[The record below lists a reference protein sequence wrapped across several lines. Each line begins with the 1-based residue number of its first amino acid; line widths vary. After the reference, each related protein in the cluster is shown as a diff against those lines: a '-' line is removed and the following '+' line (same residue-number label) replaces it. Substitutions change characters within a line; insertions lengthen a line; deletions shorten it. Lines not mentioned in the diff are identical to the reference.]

1 MRPAALVLLG
11 LALLA
16 PSLVAA
22 RHTFASIQHDDRAI
36 ILVAQPFGFGEDGRM
51 NITVT
56 NYNLEKPGKTKGNPH
71 KLGFFITT
79 PAAEAQL
86 ELDLAEQRCPL
97 DASADR
103 DNLYLTLFTFDALD
117 INFHNVTRE
126 FRLAEMLQDFGGGEL
141 SLFFANCEQDSRVTF
156 DVEVALYNV
165 RGDRVDYLPVGEDML
180 PIIYFTMFLLF
191 SALGVLWTI
200 AVIKGGSDSHK
211 IHYLMIVLVA
221 FKSLTVLSQAFMY
234 HTISIYGN
242 AEGWNVAFYV
252 FTACRSLLFFVVII
266 LLATGWSYMKPFIS
280 PREKKL
286 LMVVIP
292 LQAIANVAIV
302 YLDEFTPAA
311 ESWFTWQDI
320 LHLVDI
326 VCCCLVLFPIVWSIK
341 QLRDASET
349 DGKVVRTLVKLT
361 LFRQF
366 YIMVVCYI
374 YFTRIIVYLL
384 QSTLPYHYIWL
395 AAAASE
401 LATLAFYIA
410 SGISFRPMPAGANPY
425 FQLTEE
431 EAIELTK
438 AEEDP

>member
-1 MRPAALVLLG
+1 MRSGLV
-11 LALLA
+11 LALLLLA
-16 PSLVAA
+16 LGSAVEA
-22 RHTFASIQHDDRAI
+22 RHTLAKIRRDDRSL
-36 ILVAQPFGFGEDGRM
+36 ILVAQPLGFGEGGRL
-51 NITVT
+51 NITVS
-56 NYNLEKPGKTKGNPH
+56 NFELWRPGNASGTKTGPFH
-71 KLGFFITT
+71 KIGFFITT
-79 PAAEAQL
+79 PAAEGQL
-86 ELDLAEQRCPL
+86 ELDLAEHKCPL
-97 DASADR
+97 DSKDITI
-103 DNLYLTLFTFDALD
+103 TLFTFDALD
-117 INFHNVTRE
+117 PESGAVTRE
-126 FRLAEMLQDFGGGEL
+126 FRLADMLLDYTGGEF
-141 SLFFANCEQDSRVTF
+141 SLFFANCEQDSAIDF
-156 DVEVALYNV
+156 NIEVSLYNV
-165 RGDRVDYLPVGEDML
+165 RGDRIDYLPVGEDML
-180 PIIYFTMFLLF
+180 PFIYFTMFVLF
-191 SALGVLWTI
+191 TTLGVVWTGM
-200 AVIKGGSDSHK
+200 VIKGGGDSHK
-211 IHYLMIVLVA
+211 IHYLMIVLIT
-221 FKSLTVLSQAFMY
+221 FKSLTVLSQAFMF
-234 HTISIYGN
+234 HTISIYGD
-242 AEGWNVAFYV
+242 AEGWNIAFYI
-252 FTACRSLLFFVVII
+252 FTACRSLLFFVVVI

-280 PREKKL
+280 DKEKKL

-292 LQAIANVAIV
+292 LQAIANVAII

-311 ESWFTWQDI
+311 ESWFTWRDI

-384 QSTLPYHYIWL
+384 ESTLPYPYIWL

-438 AEEDP
+438 ADEDP